1 MDRKMRK
8 AYRKAGVTE
17 EEIKKVDQPFVADR
31 MKLSYQ
37 NKLMEKL
44 GITVATFSALEVIPG
59 MMDKVMSVA
68 DNKAISPEANAI
80 SKDRTEIIH
89 KALQILTEEEREL
102 LRLIYDEMGGNV
114 SAAAEKLDMSRET
127 VRDRNNT
134 ILRKLENY
142 FKKIGLSYA
151 DLE

>member
-1 MDRKMRK
+1 MDRKMRE

-44 GITVATFSALEVIPG
+44 GITVATFSALEEIPG
-59 MMDKVMSVA
+59 MMDKVMSVV

-80 SKDRTEIIH
+80 SKDRTEILH
-89 KALQILTEEEREL
+89 KALMTLKKEEREL

-127 VRDRNNT
+127 VRDRNNA

>member
-8 AYRKAGVTE
+8 AYRKAGVSE
-17 EEIKKVDQPFVADR
+17 EEIIKVDQPFVADR

-44 GITVATFSALEVIPG
+44 GITVATFSALEEIPG

-80 SKDRTEIIH
+80 SKDRTEILH
-89 KALQILTEEEREL
+89 KALMTLKEEEREL